1 MLDPDYLDQAGD
13 MVAGVY
19 GEIEADML
27 AYLCRLLL
35 DQDIAELGQRGQTAV
50 NLLAQSAAPRL
61 MAFIESHREEVNE
74 AVRITVEDAIGRS
87 DQADAAALGTGA
99 ALEEAMFDYPRQ
111 VRMTTRGIIEILER
125 DNVDMAQ
132 GALDLWNRCV
142 AEAVTKVNTGAET
155 AERAIHKAV
164 RRMMRDGIST
174 VTYRDPTTGRQTVTN
189 RVDVAVRRH
198 VRTQIAQDGMRRTLD
213 VCGQA
218 GIRLVE
224 VSSHGGARPSHAR
237 WQGRVYSLNGET
249 EVDGVRYKDFYSETG
264 YGKVDGLGGANCRH
278 SFGPW
283 VPGAPRM
290 YSPDP
295 EHPSGLP
302 SDEVYRLT
310 QEQRRRERD
319 IRQTKRELAGAQL
332 IADKDASLANIA
344 EVERLKEKL
353 RRQQTGLREHIDKA
367 NKLGKAEVLQ
377 RDPNREWAGDMPRIR
392 RTDASRR
399 TMKEFMGGDGVKRA
413 LKARGVSKAAAQRAL
428 SAELKSRNIDPKNW
442 QNLSRANQQSIFKK
456 VLAGLKG
463 AKGQASAPSRTSGA
477 KAIEKSLAGKGLDA
491 SHVSGIA
498 KIASGCADKD
508 ARRAFET
515 ALADLSFDDLNASGG
530 QAFYSPRTRGIT
542 LNMTDAAAGFAYRP
556 DKAPYQTFFH
566 ECGHY
571 IDHRNGQASVYASQ
585 IADLGATAKKEVRKR
600 LNAMK
605 KQKGYGSIDEAK
617 RDLTREVIALYRTS
631 PDEIGGLSDII
642 HGATSGTCC
651 DYGLPAHA
659 KSYWKGRWGAH
670 ALATETFAHFFEC
683 TMANPKALET
693 LKGYLPET
701 YNVFT
706 QMLKGF

>member
-237 WQGRVYSLNGET
+237 WQGRVYSLNGEV
-249 EVDGVRYKDFYSETG
+249 EIDGVRYRDFYTETG

-283 VPGAPRM
+283 LPGTPRK
-290 YSPDP
+290 YEP
-295 EHPSGLP
+295 EPSHPSELDN
-302 SDEVYRLT
+302 DEIYKLT
-310 QEQRRRERD
+310 QGQRRRERD
-319 IRQTKRELAGAQL
+319 IRQTKRELAGAQI

-344 EVERLKEKL
+344 EVERLKAKL
-353 RRQQTGLREHIDKA
+353 RGQQEGMRRYIDEA
-367 NKLGKAEVLQ
+367 NGKGRAPVLQ
-377 RDPNREWAGDMPRIR
+377 RSPRREWAGDMPKVRK
-392 RTDASRR
+392 TDASHR
-399 TMKEFMGGDGVKRA
+399 TMKEFMDGDGVKRM
-413 LKARGVSKAAAQRAL
+413 LKARGASKTAVQKAL
-428 SAELKSRNIDPKNW
+428 AEELKARGLDGRSW
-442 QNLSRANQQSIFKK
+442 QYLSKANQQSIFQRVMAKFKPPKK
-456 VLAGLKG
+456 AKKPATAAGRVE
-463 AKGQASAPSRTSGA
+463 SALGM
-477 KAIEKSLAGKGLDA
+477 
-491 SHVSGIA
+491 
-498 KIASGCADKD
+498 ASGNVN
-508 ARRAFET
+508 
-515 ALADLSFDDLNASGG
+515 LSGLP
-530 QAFYSPRTRGIT
+530 QE
-542 LNMTDAAAGFAYRP
+542 L
-556 DKAPYQTFFH
+556 
-566 ECGHY
+566 E
-571 IDHRNGQASVYASQ
+571 SQ
-585 IADLGATAKKEVRKR
+585 IADSAELLAQQFPKMLGYISEVSTCDPAAAPSGCSNAYAWCWPASGRIQVNLKYFGDASALRALYQKDVAAGFHPPGCDERQIFVHEFCHAIDGFLAKSGKFPSNRGHVSSKIRGQIMRKCGLKVADIPTAVSKYGASNAAEWFAEALSEALCSSSPRPVAMELLKWVQD
-600 LNAMK
+600 AMK
-605 KQKGYGSIDEAK
+605 
-617 RDLTREVIALYRTS
+617 V
-631 PDEIGGLSDII
+631 
-642 HGATSGTCC
+642 
-651 DYGLPAHA
+651 
-659 KSYWKGRWGAH
+659 
-670 ALATETFAHFFEC
+670 
-683 TMANPKALET
+683 
-693 LKGYLPET
+693 
-701 YNVFT
+701 V
-706 QMLKGF
+706 